1 MLLKSI
7 NIKLIDCTTD
17 SVIVLN
23 FDDIIMFHIQHE
35 NDIEKCEEELQ
46 KTIDDNKKLFSKFK
60 FLKGG
65 QMYDLFFRSDVDES
79 KEIRLKNMLLLDL
92 AHLDGLDDYDRLV
105 NNDKSVIQDF
115 RNGWHEFIVNKY
127 NEIIGSL
134 DKESNDIDDESIKS
148 ELQSIKE
155 ILGCIPEE
163 SKKELLTKNTIEEIM
178 DYWPTLLLPK
188 VDFKLTAFDDPPPK
202 WQFKLNSLNGTKSN
216 K

>member
-1 MLLKSI
+1 MNLLYKSLFLDKIFSFPCYINYSCSKYSFEKPFRLADDRNRGMLLKSI

-92 AHLDGLDDYDRLV
+92 ASQRAVGTQL
-105 NNDKSVIQDF
+105 STIDF
-115 RNGWHEFIVNKY
+115 ISFSNPACLANQKY
-127 NEIIGSL
+127 S
-134 DKESNDIDDESIKS
+134 
-148 ELQSIKE
+148 
-155 ILGCIPEE
+155 
-163 SKKELLTKNTIEEIM
+163 
-178 DYWPTLLLPK
+178 
-188 VDFKLTAFDDPPPK
+188 
-202 WQFKLNSLNGTKSN
+202 
-216 K
+216 